1 MKERILKF
9 LESEKVSPSEFADKI
24 GVQRSSM
31 SHILNGRNYP
41 SAAFIQKMLH
51 AYPNVNSRW
60 LLIGDGQMRS
70 ESAETKDNSIKSI
83 FSNISSPVP
92 DNKTE
97 FQSGSK
103 IENEA
108 VFVEPSTLNNEIDQS
123 GRDRDIRAKELSSEK
138 HAAELKAND
147 FKISGLSEQSKNE
160 EKEIITQFSNA
171 VPQSEKK
178 EIEQILFF
186 FKDKT
191 FRIYQPS

>member
-9 LESEKVSPSEFADKI
+9 LESEKISPSEFADKI

-41 SAAFIQKMLH
+41 SASFIQKMLH
-51 AYPNVNSRW
+51 AYPDMNSRW

-70 ESAETKDNSIKSI
+70 ESVEAKDSSTKSL
-83 FSNISSPVP
+83 FSNYSDHVP

-97 FQSGSK
+97 FHRSSK
-103 IENEA
+103 IENET
-108 VFVEPSTLNNEIDQS
+108 VFVESSTVNNEIDQS
-123 GRDRDIRAKELSSEK
+123 GRDHDIRAKELSSEK
-138 HAAELKAND
+138 HAEELNANHVM
-147 FKISGLSEQSKNE
+147 ISGLSEQSKKE
-160 EKEIITQFSNA
+160 EKEIITSFSNT

>member
-1 MKERILKF
+1 LKF
-9 LESEKVSPSEFADKI
+9 LESEKISPSEFADKI

-41 SAAFIQKMLH
+41 SASFIQKMFY
-51 AYPNVNSRW
+51 AYPDVNSRW

-70 ESAETKDNSIKSI
+70 ESGEAKDNSIKSL
-83 FSNISSPVP
+83 FSTISNPVP

-97 FQSGSK
+97 FPSGFK

-108 VFVEPSTLNNEIDQS
+108 VFVESSTVNNKIDQS
-123 GRDRDIRAKELSSEK
+123 GRDHDIRSKEISPEK
-138 HAAELKAND
+138 HAAELNTND
-147 FKISGLSEQSKNE
+147 VNISGLSEQSKKEENE
-160 EKEIITQFSNA
+160 FITTFSKS
-171 VPQSEKK
+171 VPQPEKK

-191 FRIYQPS
+191 FQIYQPS